1 MAALPAGGGDLLWS
15 GQPSWCDGASSAAAA
30 ATPAGGG
37 WSPSLSPSA
46 GGAEPPETPS
56 PVDGVGSGDAA
67 CGRTGARV
75 GGGGGGRP

>member
-1 MAALPAGGGDLLWS
+1 VAALPAGGGDLFWS

-46 GGAEPPETPS
+46 GGAASPETPS
-56 PVDGVGSGDAA
+56 PVDGVGAEDAA
-67 CGRTGARV
+67 
-75 GGGGGGRP
+75 